1 MAANGARNSGSRRLL
16 SVVERLPRGAVDR
29 LSPKEARALQEKL
42 AGRVCLRPLPVSFS
56 VLGAAD
62 LSYIKE
68 TNQLIAVIVTFSWPD
83 LEPLETVHVNA
94 DIRFPYVPGLLSFRE
109 IPAVLKAYER
119 LRHFPDVF
127 LCDGQGLAHP
137 RRFGLACH
145 LGVLLEKPT
154 VGCAKTRLCGDH
166 EPLGLERGQR
176 RPLWLEGM
184 QVGYVYR
191 SKTGVK
197 PLYVSPGHLADCD
210 SALQLVEKCIGR
222 YRLPEPLRAAH
233 HAATMLRQRK
243 IHEVGAPTPSGA

>member
-1 MAANGARNSGSRRLL
+1 MYRVPSLRLF
-16 SVVERLPRGAVDR
+16 SVHVRGGGLVDR
-29 LSPKEARALQEKL
+29 LSPPEARKLQEHL
-42 AGRVCLRPLPVSFS
+42 AGRVALRPLPATFS

-62 LSYIKE
+62 LSYIKK
-68 TNQLIAVIVTFSWPD
+68 TNQLIAVIVTFTWPS
-83 LEPLETVHVNA
+83 LQPLESVHVKA

-109 IPAVLKAYER
+109 LPAVLKAYTQ
-119 LRHFPDVF
+119 LRRPPDIF

-166 EPLGLERGQR
+166 EPLEAERGAR
-176 RPLWLEGM
+176 RPLWLDGT

-197 PLYVSPGHLADCD
+197 PLYISPGHLADCE
-210 SALQLVEKCIGR
+210 SALWLVEQCIRR

-233 HAATMLRQRK
+233 HTATQLRNTLM
-243 IHEVGAPTPSGA
+243 GL